1 MKNELGGFFPDG
13 AYISHEARRHIKLDT
28 LVRLRWVAVAGQSVA
43 VVVVAFLMD
52 FPTPIAPCFVL
63 IALSAWL
70 NLILRIRFPAN
81 TRLKNAHAAALL
93 SWDIIQLAGLLYL
106 TGGVQN
112 PFVFLFLV
120 PVIISASALP
130 MVWTM
135 VLAAEVVIFS
145 SLLSV
150 YFTPLPWFENAPL
163 LLPGLYRFAI
173 WISLISSLAF
183 AIIYAWRIARESR
196 LMSDALSATEL
207 VLAREQ
213 KISAL
218 DGLAAA
224 AAHEL
229 GTPLGT
235 ISLVAKELLLTTPK
249 DDPRREDLELLKT
262 QADRC
267 RTILGKLTSMSAEGD
282 AQLARMSVEQLI
294 EELTAPFSGSKVQ
307 IDKLIEGGK
316 HAPSL
321 PRNPAI
327 LYGLGN
333 ILENAIDFAFTRVTI
348 TARWKDDVL
357 KLSIEDNGPGFA
369 ADVLERLGEPY
380 LTSRAIHARADKVGS
395 GGGLGLGFFIAKTFL
410 ERSGAK
416 LNIVSKKEPS
426 GALIEVIWPREE
438 LIG

>member
-43 VVVVAFLMD
+43 VVVVAFLLG
-52 FPTPIAPCFVL
+52 FPTPIAPCFML

-130 MVWTM
+130 MMWTM

-150 YFTPLPWFENAPL
+150 YFMPLPWFENTPL
-163 LLPGLYRFAI
+163 FLPGLYRFAI

-235 ISLVAKELLLTTPK
+235 ISLVAKELLLTTPR
-249 DDPRREDLELLKT
+249 DDPHREDLELLKT

-267 RTILGKLTSMSAEGD
+267 RTIFGKLTSMSAEGD

-294 EELTAPFSGSKVQ
+294 EELTAPFSGSKVE
-307 IDKLIEGGK
+307 IDKLIEGEK
-316 HAPSL
+316 HAPTL

-327 LYGLGN
+327 LHGLGN

-357 KLSIEDNGPGFA
+357 KLSIEDDGPGFA

-380 LTSRAIHARADKVGS
+380 LTSRAIHARASKVGS

-438 LIG
+438 LTG